1 MQDNPSFHHST
12 TPPLQSSSALA
23 IEAHG
28 LTRRFGH
35 VTAVDALDLTVE
47 RGRIH
52 GFLGPNG
59 SGKTTTLRMLC
70 GLLRPSAG
78 TAKVLGMDVAHE
90 AEAIRRQ
97 IGYMTQR
104 FSLYEDLTV
113 IENLEFIAVV
123 QGLSAKKRRARVD
136 ELLGRYGLNDR
147 RRQIV
152 GTLSGGERQ
161 RLALSAA
168 VMHEPKLLFLDEPT
182 AAVDPQNRR
191 DFWENLFDIC
201 DRGTTIL
208 VSTHY
213 MDEAERCHS
222 LSILDVGKLAASG
235 PPRRLAEALGK
246 HVVEVETATPR
257 EAQTVLHRTA
267 GVLSVAQI
275 GTHLHILVDEETSDP
290 VGVVTASLRDAGLK
304 GRVSS
309 AQPGLEDVF
318 VAVTIARR
326 KREAATSKAA

>member
-1 MQDNPSFHHST
+1 M
-12 TPPLQSSSALA
+12 
-23 IEAHG
+23 EARG
-28 LTRRFGH
+28 LSRRFGH
-35 VTAVDALDLTVE
+35 VVAVDALDLTVE

-78 TAKVLGMDVAHE
+78 TAKVLGMDVAHA

-113 IENLEFIAVV
+113 IENLEFVAVV
-123 QGLSAKKRRARVD
+123 QGLPAKKRRVRLD
-136 ELLGRYGLNDR
+136 ELLGRYGLKDH

-152 GTLSGGERQ
+152 GTLSGGEKQ

-168 VMHEPKLLFLDEPT
+168 VLHEPKLLFLDEPT

-191 DFWENLFDIC
+191 DFWETLFDIS
-201 DRGTTIL
+201 DGGTTIL

-235 PPRRLAEALGK
+235 PPRRLAETLGQR
-246 HVVEVETATPR
+246 VVEVETATPR
-257 EAQTVLHRTA
+257 EAQTALHRA
-267 GVLSVAQI
+267 VGVLSVAQI
-275 GTHLHILVDEETSDP
+275 GTHLHILVDEDASDP
-290 VGVVTASLRDAGLK
+290 VGVVTTALRDAGLK
-304 GRVSS
+304 GQVTS

-326 KREAATSKAA
+326 KREAARSAA